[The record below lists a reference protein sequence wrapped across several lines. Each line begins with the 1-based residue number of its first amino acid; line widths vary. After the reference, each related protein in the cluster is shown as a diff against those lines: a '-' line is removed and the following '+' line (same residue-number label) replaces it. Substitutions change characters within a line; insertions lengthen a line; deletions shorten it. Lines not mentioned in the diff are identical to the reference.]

1 MMNGS
6 EPNDATQKLTEAVAA
21 NTAITQ
27 TAANATEN
35 AAVATESAANTIT
48 EATWTQTRTISR
60 VVFIA
65 LGIILALAAIMWLLY
80 SLEGVILLVVLAIF
94 FAYLIAPLVDLVRR
108 PFKVRGG
115 AYTMPR
121 PIAIGIVYLVI
132 FGSLGLTLYFLA
144 PSVAAQI
151 NDFTEKSPVYRDVI
165 QGRTQNLQRLT
176 QRFGLPATVQ
186 SAVVNLAPQALDTA
200 KTYITETLPVVVLFL
215 PWLVLIPIL
224 GFFLLKDA
232 ESFRRSALK
241 MLPRGRMRWRGD
253 EFFQDVNSTLAAYIR
268 AQLTACLLIGII
280 CTIGFFLLEV
290 PYWLALG
297 MVAGL
302 FEFIPLAGP
311 LAVMI
316 IAGVVASFVS
326 GSKVALVLAFLLI
339 LRVVHDYVIYPRI
352 IGQGIHLHPLAVVLA
367 ILCGEELAGLA
378 GIFLAIPVVAIISVT
393 YRHWLEHRGS
403 TGIVADMLK
412 PVEQAALAPAIDAT
426 ATPSA
431 TPQTAT
437 PPQTPTSPPTV
448 SPATR

>member
-1 MMNGS
+1 MSSSDDTRN
-6 EPNDATQKLTEAVAA
+6 LTEAVTA
-21 NTAITQ
+21 NTAVTKSVVD
-27 TAANATEN
+27 ATET
-35 AAVATESAANTIT
+35 ATVARESAANTIS

-60 VVFIA
+60 VVFIV
-65 LGIILALAAIMWLLY
+65 LGIILALLATMWLLY
-80 SLEGVILLVVLAIF
+80 SLEGVMLLVVLAIF

-115 AYTMPR
+115 EYTMPR

-132 FGSLGLTLYFLA
+132 FGSIGLTLYVIA
-144 PSVAAQI
+144 PSVGAQI
-151 NDFTEKSPVYRDVI
+151 SDFTEKSPVYRDMI

-176 QRFGLPATVQ
+176 QRFGLPETMQ
-186 SAVVNLAPQALDTA
+186 TAVVNLAPQALDSA
-200 KTYITETLPVVVLFL
+200 KTYLTATLPAAVLYL

-232 ESFRRSALK
+232 EDFRRSALK
-241 MLPRGRMRWRGD
+241 MLPSGRMRWRGD
-253 EFFQDVNSTLAAYIR
+253 EFFQDVNSTLASYIR

-280 CTIGFFLLEV
+280 CTIGFFLIGV

-297 MVAGL
+297 ILAGL

-316 IAGVVASFVS
+316 IAGVVASFDS
-326 GSKVALVLAFLLI
+326 GSTVILVLAFLLI

-403 TGIVADMLK
+403 SGIVADILK
-412 PVEQAALAPAIDAT
+412 PAEKAVIAA
-426 ATPSA
+426 ATPETTPQPA
-431 TPQTAT
+431 TTAPTPQTAPHT
-437 PPQTPTSPPTV
+437 TPQTIQ
-448 SPATR
+448 PA